1 VVHHW
6 SRLPSREVTRLKLPI
21 PLKVIAKSKSKLR
34 DRRTP
39 VDFVLFVMVKRNE
52 WAIKMAQSKTS
63 RKTNAEINAIRL
75 AKLFEWKN
83 LNSKKATMI
92 LKKANRMSRKDADE
106 YFDLLENRKRLA
118 GRIIA

>member
-1 VVHHW
+1 
-6 SRLPSREVTRLKLPI
+6 
-21 PLKVIAKSKSKLR
+21 
-34 DRRTP
+34 
-39 VDFVLFVMVKRNE
+39 MVKRNE